1 MVLVFLKCCWEHC
14 PWSRRPSKID
24 QRNSFPYFKGEQ
36 LKMPLLQ
43 NLVILTACGYYLCF
57 WKLRGL
63 SCSWIIINPLWAPL
77 YTSPPLH
84 FWSWYTQLAKS
95 DTFPASLMPFTR
107 GLLRM
112 REMEGYWEL
121 RGFSFLLFASRQK
134 AALLGLSKWP
144 RKSLSAK
151 LVPLFCHSQKPTWEK
166 MNNCCHTVDASKEV
180 PCNSRFP
187 FTPSACHP
195 S

>member
-1 MVLVFLKCCWEHC
+1 
-14 PWSRRPSKID
+14 
-24 QRNSFPYFKGEQ
+24 
-36 LKMPLLQ
+36 MPLLQ
-43 NLVILTACGYYLCF
+43 KLVILTACGYYLCLKTKGSF
-57 WKLRGL
+57 MFMNNHKPSL
-63 SCSWIIINPLWAPL
+63 SSSLHI
-77 YTSPPLH
+77 PPLH
-84 FWSWYTQLAKS
+84 FLVLIYSACKIWYISFL
-95 DTFPASLMPFTR
+95 SLPFAR

-121 RGFSFLLFASRQK
+121 RGFSFLLFASHQK

-166 MNNCCHTVDASKEV
+166 MNNCCHAVDASKEI

>member
-1 MVLVFLKCCWEHC
+1 MGTI
-14 PWSRRPSKID
+14 SS
-24 QRNSFPYFKGEQ
+24 
-36 LKMPLLQ
+36 
-43 NLVILTACGYYLCF
+43 

-63 SCSWIIINPLWAPL
+63 SCSWIIINPLWPSL
-77 YTSPPLH
+77 YTSPLYIFGPD
-84 FWSWYTQLAKS
+84 TQLAKS
-95 DTFPASLMPFTR
+95 DTLPSSLMLFAR

-112 REMEGYWEL
+112 REMKGYWEL

-166 MNNCCHTVDASKEV
+166 MNNCHAVDASKEI
-180 PCNSRFP
+180 PCNSVSVHSQCLPHILALDSCNTTRLPGPHFLKNPP
-187 FTPSACHP
+187 FLTTHIDKK
-195 S
+195 